1 VLGPPAVISDS
12 TFTNNSGGQGGAIYN
27 GGNLFLIKD
36 TITQNSARDAGS
48 GVVSASLGTTNVMN
62 TIIGMDSPT
71 AASSLS
77 GSFVS
82 LGNNLITD
90 ARNSTGFTSGVNN
103 DQVSDNNSIDPLLG
117 VLSNNGGQTDTLPLL
132 EGSPAINHGNNCVIN
147 GPCQLP
153 VPQNLRLSTDQR
165 SRYSRLGGG
174 AVDIGSFEYKSQP
187 INGSLGLGAVSLNN
201 RAGGALIALTSAS
214 TNERQVHVANPFG
227 NYRFDGLSLGE
238 VYFLEIKPKR
248 QNQRAGLIEFD
259 FDSLPI
265 FVPTISTVG
274 QEQIR
279 IYREK

>member
-1 VLGPPAVISDS
+1 
-12 TFTNNSGGQGGAIYN
+12 
-27 GGNLFLIKD
+27 LFLIND

-48 GVVSASLGTTNVMN
+48 SVVSASLGTTNVMN
-62 TIIGMDSPT
+62 TIVGADSPT

-90 ARNSTGFTSGVNN
+90 ARNSTGFTNGVNN

-117 VLSNNGGQTDTLPLL
+117 ELSNNGGQTDTRALL
-132 EGSPAINHGNNCVIN
+132 KGSPAINRGNNCVIN
-147 GPCQLP
+147 GPCPQP
-153 VPQNLRLSTDQR
+153 VPQNLLLSTDQR
-165 SRYSRLGGG
+165 SRYSRLVGGV
-174 AVDIGSFEYKSQP
+174 VDIGAFEYQSQP

-201 RAGGALIALTSAS
+201 RAGGALITLTNAN
-214 TNERQVHVANPFG
+214 TNEVQVHISNPFG
-227 NYRFDGLSLGE
+227 NYRFDHLSLGT
-238 VYFLEIKPKR
+238 VYFLEIRPKR

-265 FVPTISTVG
+265 LVPTISVVG
-274 QEQIR
+274 HEQIR